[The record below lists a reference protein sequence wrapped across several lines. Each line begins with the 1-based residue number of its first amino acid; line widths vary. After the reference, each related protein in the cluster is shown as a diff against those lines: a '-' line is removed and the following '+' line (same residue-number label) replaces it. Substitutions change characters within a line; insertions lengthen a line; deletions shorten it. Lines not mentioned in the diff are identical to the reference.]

1 MDIRRVGIKRCQNMV
16 KDYGLNPNIVK
27 YLIAGKLYYSYGYS
41 IDTIDYD
48 PKYARAVKQFEHDHN
63 AFVYHAIEYHDYSIV
78 NSEGYSIKLYTESE
92 EHSKLVLLYVGND
105 VDQWNCEEIYN
116 NYAKAYCCNFN
127 TPSSSGF
134 CYVELSAPN
143 GYISCSQLHFYRE
156 KHDVASITAD
166 DVLIEKYRRIN
177 TLRSQGMHS
186 EIEFN
191 EVYISYGEIVA
202 GHAVGIIFDISE
214 HPEFRSYLIDFTN
227 DNPQCIPYFIMYN
240 NSINAGNTISILY
253 VSYDAN
259 MWLDERTALESKE
272 PVAFVYDLERKI
284 KGYSEITYLMC
295 NGGPIQ
301 RR

>member
-1 MDIRRVGIKRCQNMV
+1 MV
-16 KDYGLNPNIVK
+16 NDYGLNPNIVK

-48 PKYARAVKQFEHDHN
+48 SKYARAVKQFEHDHN

-156 KHDVASITAD
+156 KHDVASITTD

-177 TLRSQGMHS
+177 TLQSQGMHS

-227 DNPQCIPYFIMYN
+227 DNPQCISYFIMYN
-240 NSINAGNTISILY
+240 
-253 VSYDAN
+253 
-259 MWLDERTALESKE
+259 K
-272 PVAFVYDLERKI
+272 
-284 KGYSEITYLMC
+284 
-295 NGGPIQ
+295 
-301 RR
+301 